1 MSLRPILDKIII
13 KAQDP
18 VEQTASGIFIANAK
32 NDGIVEA
39 EVYAAGPGAYDNKG
53 NIVTPEVEV
62 GNKILINAAS
72 GQKFEYNDEELVSI
86 TNDEIVAIL
95 S

>member
-18 VEQTASGIFIANAK
+18 VEQTSSGIFIANAK
-32 NDGIVEA
+32 NEGVVEA
-39 EVYAAGPGAYDNKG
+39 EVYAAGPGAYDDKG
-53 NIVTPEVEV
+53 NFVEPEVEV
-62 GNKILINAAS
+62 GSRILVNAMA
-72 GQKFEYNDEELVSI
+72 GQKFEYDDEEYASI
-86 TNDEIVAIL
+86 TNNEIIAIL